1 MRIIHTQNLNDSLT
15 AVSYFNILI
24 IIVIILILII
34 NLNNNGGLLALYWVA
49 REEGALFAFFSPGI
63 EREGLP
69 RTIIIIIIIIVI
81 VIVVVVIIIII
92 IIIITIIIIIINN
105 NNNNNNNNNTHWTK
119 IILTY
124 MSTALVCPYHSVL

>member
-15 AVSYFNILI
+15 AVSYFNIII

-49 REEGALFAFFSPGI
+49 REEGALFAFFSPDI

-69 RTIIIIIIIIVI
+69 RTIIIIIIIVI
-81 VIVVVVIIIII
+81 VVVVVVVVVIIIII
-92 IIIITIIIIIINN
+92 IIII
-105 NNNNNNNNNTHWTK
+105 NNNNNNTHWTK